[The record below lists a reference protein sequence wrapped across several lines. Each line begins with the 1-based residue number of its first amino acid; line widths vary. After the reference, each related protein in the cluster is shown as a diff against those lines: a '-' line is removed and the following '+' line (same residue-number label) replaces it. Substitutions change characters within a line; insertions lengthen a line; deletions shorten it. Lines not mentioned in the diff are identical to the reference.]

1 MLIEL
6 SQGCILNTMEETRR
20 GVIIG
25 RFNPPHN
32 GHRYLIDFASSF
44 VDELYIFV
52 CTLQKDQIPGKLR
65 FEWMKDLYPAAIC
78 VHITE
83 ENPDANR
90 DQPSAHVIWADAI
103 RDRLGGTSVDYLFA
117 SEDYGWKLAG
127 ELGAEFVPVDPNRDQ
142 LPVSG
147 TDIRNEPLRYWDF
160 LPEIVRPYFIKRVGI
175 FAGKDSEAL
184 SRRLASHFGTL
195 YAPHY
200 RAYYDVV
207 KTRHNRHHTIHESTE
222 ATIRHAQSAMERALS
237 RQANR
242 ILFLSCHADQAELDR
257 EAAERNLDHL
267 IIVES
272 LVDRE
277 EQGYIARH
285 ITSSEALRENTSF
298 FHWSDQLLE
307 NIEVDIRKAFG
318 IEQTNKSVRNW

>member
-1 MLIEL
+1 MDR
-6 SQGCILNTMEETRR
+6 TKR

-52 CTLQKDQIPGKLR
+52 CTLQKDEIPGALR
-65 FEWMKDLYPAAIC
+65 FEWMKELYPGARC

-83 ENPDANR
+83 ENPAANR

-103 RDRLGGTSVDYLFA
+103 RGRLAGTPIDYLFA
-117 SEDYGWKLAG
+117 SEEYGWKLAS

-147 TDIRNEPLRYWDF
+147 TDIRTAPLKYWNY
-160 LPEIVRPYFIKRVGI
+160 LPEAVRPYFIKRVGI
-175 FAGKDSEAL
+175 FAGGDSEVL
-184 SRRLASHFGTL
+184 SRRLASHFRTL

-200 RAYYDVV
+200 REYYREV
-207 KTRHNRHHTIHESTE
+207 KKRHNQHHTIHESAE
-222 ATIRHAQSAMERALS
+222 KTIAHAQRAMERALS
-237 RQANR
+237 RQAYR
-242 ILFLSCHADQAELDR
+242 LLFLSCHAGRDALDR
-257 EAAERNLDHL
+257 EAMERDLDHL

-272 LVDRE
+272 LVDQE
-277 EQGYIARH
+277 EKAYISDH
-285 ITSSEALRENTSF
+285 IATSEALRERASF
-298 FHWSDQLLE
+298 FHWSENLIG
-307 NIEVDIRKAFG
+307 NIETDLRKIFG
-318 IEQTNKSVRNW
+318 IEKSNTTVRNW